1 MMLLNDMI
9 LKAMKEKD
17 MSRRSHQNKKPL
29 AERKTA
35 LLKAFLM
42 LLLSLF
48 CYLKIT
54 LEIPFSQKNRTQN
67 RTRFLKTGHKK
78 RAGQKNPEKIPALR
92 PLVVEG

>member
-1 MMLLNDMI
+1 MAVSLGF
-9 LKAMKEKD
+9 K
-17 MSRRSHQNKKPL
+17 SHRSHQNKKPL

-54 LEIPFSQKNRTQN
+54 FEMPFSQKNRTQN
-67 RTRFLKTGHKK
+67 RTRLLQNRTQKK
-78 RAGQKNPEKIPALR
+78 EPGKKNPEKIPALR

>member
-17 MSRRSHQNKKPL
+17 MSHRSHQKKKPL

-48 CYLKIT
+48 YYLKIT
-54 LEIPFSQKNRTQN
+54 FEMPFSQKNRTQN
-67 RTRFLKTGHKK
+67 RTRFLKNRTQKK
-78 RAGQKNPEKIPALR
+78 SRAKKS
-92 PLVVEG
+92 

>member
-17 MSRRSHQNKKPL
+17 MSHQSHQKKKPL

-42 LLLSLF
+42 LVLSLF

-54 LEIPFSQKNRTQN
+54 FEKPFSQKNRTQ
-67 RTRFLKTGHKK
+67 KK
-78 RAGQKNPEKIPALR
+78 SRAKKS
-92 PLVVEG
+92 